1 MGEHVDSP
9 RYPGLSVVVPAYK
22 SAGTL
27 GRLCDELHRHVSGR
41 VVELEMII
49 VDDGSD
55 DDTWPT
61 IERLAAERPWVRGLM
76 LLRNYGQHNALLA
89 GLREARL
96 PLVATM
102 DDDLQNRPDTVPL
115 LLAALSDEIDLVYAI
130 PIGRPHGALRN
141 LASAWTKRGMA
152 LALGPDV
159 HPQSGAFRLFRR
171 ELIRA
176 GAEVHDPSI
185 SIDVILSWATRRVA
199 TVEVPFAEREDGRS
213 GYTFRKLLR
222 HTMNMVT
229 GYSTRPLRW
238 ATGAG
243 MAFALLGFAML
254 LFVLTRY
261 AVDTSTV
268 PGFTFLAAAIT
279 LFSGIQLVSLG
290 MIGEYLGRVH
300 VRTLGRPPYVIR
312 ATAGH
317 ASEDTGQRSQ
327 PERRVGHA
335 DADQ

>member
-1 MGEHVDSP
+1 MGGPVDSP
-9 RYPGLSVVVPAYK
+9 SYPGVSVVVPSYK
-22 SAGTL
+22 SSGTL
-27 GRLCDELHRHVSGR
+27 GRLCDELERHVGGI
-41 VVELEMII
+41 VDELELIL
-49 VDDGSD
+49 VDDGSG

-61 IERLAAERPWVRGLM
+61 IERLAANRQWVRGLALM
-76 LLRNYGQHNALLA
+76 RNYGQHNALLA
-89 GLREARL
+89 GLRQARL
-96 PLVATM
+96 PLVVTM
-102 DDDLQNRPDTVPL
+102 DDDLQNRPDAVPA
-115 LLAALSDEIDLVYAI
+115 LLAALTDDVDLVYAT
-130 PIGRPHGALRN
+130 PTERPHSAFRN
-141 LASAWTKRGMA
+141 LASAWTKRWMA

-171 ELIRA
+171 ELVRA
-176 GAEVHDPSI
+176 GADVHDPSI
-185 SIDVILSWATRRVA
+185 SIDVILSWATKRVT

-243 MAFALLGFAML
+243 MVFALLGFAML
-254 LFVLTRY
+254 VFVLTRY
-261 AVDTSTV
+261 AIDSSTV

-300 VRTLGRPPYVIR
+300 VRTLGRPPYVVR
-312 ATAGH
+312 TTSDHRSAERGTEHAG
-317 ASEDTGQRSQ
+317 
-327 PERRVGHA
+327 A
-335 DADQ
+335 DE